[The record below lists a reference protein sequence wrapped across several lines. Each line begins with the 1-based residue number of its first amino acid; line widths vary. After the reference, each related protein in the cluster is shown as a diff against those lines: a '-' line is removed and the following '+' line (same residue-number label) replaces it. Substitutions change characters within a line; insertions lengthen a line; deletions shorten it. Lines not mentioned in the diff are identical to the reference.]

1 MHATNRA
8 LFQTARNAVKPE
20 PLPDSPPVTHS
31 NYSHLRDDIGSA
43 SAWRRGGQATCKRAA
58 NGRDQG
64 SAGEQ
69 NANAWDAMTPGSGA
83 SGLMAFAGEL
93 APSPKPLREATA
105 RDSAGSAVAAA
116 RTVGRSKTQSMRTL
130 A

>member
-20 PLPDSPPVTHS
+20 LLHDFPHVSYS
-31 NYSHLRDDIGSA
+31 NYFHLRGDIGLA
-43 SAWRRGGQATCKRAA
+43 SAFRKGGPAICKTAA
-58 NGRDQG
+58 NGKDQS

-69 NANAWDAMTPGSGA
+69 NATAWGAMIPGSGA
-83 SGLMAFAGEL
+83 SGSMAFAGEL
-93 APSPKPLREATA
+93 APSPKPLPQATA
-105 RDSAGSAVAAA
+105 RDSAGSAVTGA
-116 RTVGRSKTQSMRTL
+116 RRVARSETQSMRAL